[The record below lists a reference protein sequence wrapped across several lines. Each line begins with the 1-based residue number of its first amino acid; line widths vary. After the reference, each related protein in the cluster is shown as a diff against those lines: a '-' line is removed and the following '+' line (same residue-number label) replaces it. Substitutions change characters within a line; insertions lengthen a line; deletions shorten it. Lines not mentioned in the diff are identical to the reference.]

1 MMEKAGDCYSSIQAV
16 PLPEFEGVS
25 LSKSQ
30 LPNLPSTVKNPRIG
44 DEPRTARRKSENLL
58 NFLTSELRR

>member
-44 DEPRTARRKSENLL
+44 DEPRTARRE
-58 NFLTSELRR
+58 E